1 MCHIYASTDPSFYER
16 TSRSVRIHGHVTSL
30 SLENRFWE
38 ILEELA
44 AAEGVSLPVFLTK
57 LHDEVLELKGEITN
71 FASLL
76 RVICTTYLQRQSGAI
91 ESAA

>member
-1 MCHIYASTDPSFYER
+1 MCHIYASTDPGFYECS
-16 TSRSVRIHGHVTSL
+16 SRSIRIHGHVTSL
-30 SLENRFWE
+30 RLENRFWE

-44 AAEGVSLPVFLTK
+44 AAEGITLTAFISK
-57 LHDEVLELKGEITN
+57 LHDEVLELKGEIGN

-76 RVICTTYLQRQSGAI
+76 RVVCTTYLQQRHQEM